1 MQTDVMCA
9 FQVENNDFI
18 VIDGEVMGYVYMV
31 TENDDVL
38 VFDVVDDDGE
48 HTPIP
53 FAPFDTVSIVTA
65 FDDEEVFE
73 EAFDL

>member
-48 HTPIP
+48 HTQIP